1 MKSVNSWYATFSA
14 LALAAACATG
24 CVASDDDT
32 GSLPDDT
39 DLVGQTSQAIS
50 GRYCVDQSSA
60 SVGEYDDDRLF
71 LTCQAQPI
79 WHGSISRN
87 HPVNVHFDCGT
98 YVRVKDLWSTSS
110 WVMRRD
116 ALRPC

>member
-1 MKSVNSWYATFSA
+1 MKIINSWNATFSA

-32 GSLPDDT
+32 GNPADDS

-60 SVGEYDDDRLF
+60 SVGFYDSDRLF

-79 WHGSISRN
+79 WGGSIGRD
-87 HPVNVHFDCGT
+87 HPVNVHDDCGT
-98 YVRVKDLWSTSS
+98 YVRVKDLWGTSS

>member
-1 MKSVNSWYATFSA
+1 MKLINSWHATVSA

-24 CVASDDDT
+24 CVVNDDDT
-32 GSLPDDT
+32 GNPADDS

-60 SVGEYDDDRLF
+60 SVGSYEPEQLH
-71 LTCQAQPI
+71 LTCQAQPV
-79 WHGSISRN
+79 WRSSISRN
-87 HPVNVHFDCGT
+87 HPVNVHHDCGV